1 MYRLFVAEQRWPGE
15 GEGGTEL
22 GPLPGGIHGLSPGQ
36 VAESQR
42 ERLLAAIT
50 EIVLDR
56 GYDAASI
63 TEIVRVASV
72 SSRDFYRHF
81 DSAEACFLAAF
92 DAVLEHLRRLID
104 DAAAPCS
111 TWPERVIA
119 ALRAG
124 LAFFASRPD
133 LARFC
138 LVEPVTATP
147 AIAIRHRDA
156 VLEFAP
162 LLAAGRDY
170 LPAARALPPSTEESL
185 LGGLVSAASR
195 PLLAEDLASLPGL
208 LPDLVE
214 FVLSPY
220 LGAERAEQ
228 LAAYCL
234 EPPPH

>member
-1 MYRLFVAEQRWPGE
+1 MSEPRSGGE
-15 GEGGTEL
+15 EL
-22 GPLPGGIHGLSPGQ
+22 GPLPGGLHGLSADQ

-42 ERLLAAIT
+42 ERLLAAVT
-50 EIVLDR
+50 EIVVGR

-92 DAVLEHLRRLID
+92 DTVLEHVRRLID
-104 DAAAPCS
+104 AAAAPCP

-119 ALRAG
+119 ALRAA
-124 LAFFASRPD
+124 LQFAASRPD

-138 LVEPVTATP
+138 LIEPLTATP
-147 AIAIRHRDA
+147 AIAIRHREA
-156 VLEFAP
+156 LLEFVP
-162 LLAAGRDY
+162 LLAAGRDCVSTE
-170 LPAARALPPSTEESL
+170 RALPASTEESL
-185 LGGLVSAASR
+185 LGGLLSAASR
-195 PLLAEDLASLPGL
+195 PLLAGETSSLPGL

-220 LGAERAEQ
+220 LGAERAER
-228 LAAYCL
+228 LAASSL
-234 EPPPH
+234 KGGPPS